1 MPIST
6 APRQRGRALWSR
18 PAAPSEPPLED
29 AKSVVV
35 AESSLVLTSFVIA
48 MVVIIAIAAFV
59 AIGRIGGP
67 TYQATIETLAPQGA
81 SQVIADVQ
89 VTNLTG
95 TPATPTCEV
104 DLSSSAAAFSGTGTF
119 TLNRPVPG
127 MSSVTYSILIP
138 LTTDGASHVNIN
150 SSSVGC
156 K

>member
-1 MPIST
+1 M
-6 APRQRGRALWSR
+6 
-18 PAAPSEPPLED
+18 
-29 AKSVVV
+29 VV

-127 MSSVTYSILIP
+127 MSSVRYSILIP